1 MSTVMEKIASRQEQL
16 LELMTSWQKPM
27 VSAVSRTAAMIDART
42 ERLPKLPNL
51 PFMSELPT
59 PQEMI
64 EVQFGFAAKMIDA
77 NKRFALDLANAV
89 DGAADEV
96 AEPAKAK
103 PAPKATSTK

>member
-16 LELMTSWQKPM
+16 LELMTAWQKPM

-42 ERLPKLPNL
+42 ERLPKLPSL
-51 PFMSELPT
+51 PFISELPT

-64 EVQFGFAAKMIDA
+64 EVQFGFAAKVIDA

-89 DGAADEV
+89 DGATEDA
-96 AEPAKAK
+96 AEPA
-103 PAPKATSTK
+103 APKAAPKASSAK

>member
-16 LELMTSWQKPM
+16 LELMTAWQKPV
-27 VSAVSRTAAMIDART
+27 VSAVSRTAAMIDARA

-89 DGAADEV
+89 DGSADETG
-96 AEPAKAK
+96 EPAKTK
-103 PAPKATSTK
+103 SAPKASSTK

>member
-16 LELMTSWQKPM
+16 LELMTAWQKPV
-27 VSAVSRTAAMIDART
+27 VSAVSRTAAMIDSRT

-59 PQEMI
+59 AQEMI
-64 EVQFGFAAKMIDA
+64 ELQFGFATKLMDA
-77 NKRFALDLANAV
+77 NKQFAMDLANAV
-89 DGAADEV
+89 DGAAEDA

-103 PAPKATSTK
+103 PASKASTTK